1 MSNEYTSCLSE
12 ILIFFIDFLFDSN
25 KNNYRQ
31 VRRFLYPGE
40 INRFNLNCFSLNR
53 RSLNRCSLNRRS
65 QPSLLCSDQEEINSD
80 DTDYEKQT
88 TTSSNR
94 KAKKLSSAMPVKDK
108 FILLKDNL
116 YKCKLCGEV
125 SIVYDKHQNN
135 SFIFNFFESR

>member
-1 MSNEYTSCLSE
+1 
-12 ILIFFIDFLFDSN
+12 
-25 KNNYRQ
+25 
-31 VRRFLYPGE
+31 
-40 INRFNLNCFSLNR
+40 
-53 RSLNRCSLNRRS
+53 
-65 QPSLLCSDQEEINSD
+65 LCSDQEEINSD

-135 SFIFNFFESR
+135 SFIFNFFESRKNEQANHLTEICGHTWLPNIK